1 MERRRVEPTTRPAVA
16 RNRARPCLDLIQP
29 VGAIVLRVKA
39 LRAHIHN
46 GQIVLDEP
54 VELPEGV
61 AVEVLLPDSDDLTA
75 DERVELDAAL
85 AESAAQFARGE
96 FEDAHA
102 FARRLVAKS

>member
-1 MERRRVEPTTRPAVA
+1 
-16 RNRARPCLDLIQP
+16 
-29 VGAIVLRVKA
+29 VKA
-39 LRAHIHN
+39 LRAHVQN

-61 AVEVLLPDSDDLTA
+61 AVEVLLPEHDDLTA
-75 DERVELDAAL
+75 DERVELEVAIE
-85 AESAAQFARGE
+85 ESAAELARGE

>member
-1 MERRRVEPTTRPAVA
+1 MLA
-16 RNRARPCLDLIQP
+16 D
-29 VGAIVLRVKA
+29 VKA
-39 LRAHIHN
+39 LKAHVHN

-61 AVEVLLPDSDDLTA
+61 AVEVLLPENDLTA
-75 DERVELDAAL
+75 EERVELEAAIE
-85 AESAAQFARGE
+85 ESAAQFARGE

>member
-1 MERRRVEPTTRPAVA
+1 M
-16 RNRARPCLDLIQP
+16 
-29 VGAIVLRVKA
+29 KA
-39 LRAHIHN
+39 LRAHVQN

-61 AVEVLLPDSDDLTA
+61 AVEVLLPEHEDFTS
-75 DERVELDAAL
+75 DERVELEVAIE
-85 AESAAQFARGE
+85 ESAAEFARGE